1 MADYRINLIE
11 PAAMSEE
18 DLDKF
23 QSNLRAVLGFI
34 KYSNDSDAL
43 GAFLSKE
50 TSLHDLDVEAARVI
64 SMCTNTQIDID
75 ENAEVVDVC
84 KAVQDMNNKARLA
97 GKQEGLTEGRLET
110 LLNDV
115 KNVMESLKM
124 TVDDA
129 MNVLKVSKEDQ
140 TVLRK
145 MI

>member
-1 MADYRINLIE
+1 M
-11 PAAMSEE
+11 
-18 DLDKF
+18 
-23 QSNLRAVLGFI
+23 
-34 KYSNDSDAL
+34 
-43 GAFLSKE
+43 
-50 TSLHDLDVEAARVI
+50 
-64 SMCTNTQIDID
+64 
-75 ENAEVVDVC
+75 C

-97 GKQEGLTEGRLET
+97 GKKEDLTEGRLET

-140 TVLRK
+140 AVLRK

>member
-1 MADYRINLIE
+1 M
-11 PAAMSEE
+11 
-18 DLDKF
+18 
-23 QSNLRAVLGFI
+23 
-34 KYSNDSDAL
+34 
-43 GAFLSKE
+43 
-50 TSLHDLDVEAARVI
+50 
-64 SMCTNTQIDID
+64 
-75 ENAEVVDVC
+75 C

-140 TVLRK
+140 AVLRK

>member
-1 MADYRINLIE
+1 M
-11 PAAMSEE
+11 
-18 DLDKF
+18 
-23 QSNLRAVLGFI
+23 
-34 KYSNDSDAL
+34 
-43 GAFLSKE
+43 
-50 TSLHDLDVEAARVI
+50 
-64 SMCTNTQIDID
+64 
-75 ENAEVVDVC
+75 VDVC

-140 TVLRK
+140 AVLRK
-145 MI
+145 ML